1 MMSSKKINIFYF
13 ILHFKD
19 TILYQT
25 TYQLLDS
32 ISDFITVSN
41 NKCSGTLSMDVD
53 KDSVQNLDLAHFR

>member
-1 MMSSKKINIFYF
+1 MMSSKKIHIFTLYY
-13 ILHFKD
+13 FKD

-32 ISDFITVSN
+32 IRDFITVSN

-53 KDSVQNLDLAHFR
+53 KDSVQNLDLAHLR